1 MKMSIRMLVLTVVF
15 AAALGGPAIHAS
27 AADKQKAAAF
37 SLKDLGGKTV
47 TLSALKGK
55 VVLLNFW
62 ATWCPSCVSEMPSLN
77 RLYAEM
83 KPRGLE
89 IIAVSTDGS
98 ASSVRDFVETH
109 RIRFPVVMDE
119 DRTVTGLYHVF
130 SLPTSFLIN
139 KQGIVVE
146 KFYGEYDWT
155 GRETKG
161 KIEKLL

>member
-1 MKMSIRMLVLTVVF
+1 MKINLKILIIPIVFFVVMCSTF
-15 AAALGGPAIHAS
+15 STAAE
-27 AADKQKAAAF
+27 KQKAAEF
-37 SLKDLGGKTV
+37 SLKNLAGKTV
-47 TLSALKGK
+47 SLSASKGK

-77 RLYAEM
+77 KLYKEI
-83 KPRGLE
+83 KSRGFE

-98 ASSVRDFVETH
+98 ASSVRDFREMH
-109 RIRFPVVMDE
+109 KLRFPVVMDE
-119 DRTVTGLYHVF
+119 DREVIRLYHVF

-139 KQGIVVE
+139 KEGFIVE

-155 GRETKG
+155 SQEVKG

>member
-1 MKMSIRMLVLTVVF
+1 MKIAMRMLVLTMVLTAV
-15 AAALGGPAIHAS
+15 LGSSFSAS
-27 AADKQKAAAF
+27 AADKQKAADF
-37 SLKDLGGKTV
+37 SLQDLGGSTV

-77 RLYAEM
+77 KLYGEM
-83 KPRGLE
+83 KSRGLE

-109 RIRFPVVMDE
+109 KLRFPIVMDV
-119 DRTVTGLYHVF
+119 DRDVIHLYHVF

-139 KQGIVVE
+139 KQGIVVQ
-146 KFYGEYDWT
+146 KFYGEYDWMGKET
-155 GRETKG
+155 RE